1 MLSLRDRNW
10 LPFSIG
16 KLFTVS
22 RPIAR
27 SKDDYE
33 EGDIPFIASGSTD
46 NGVAKYCKPEAE
58 EMLDSSGCI
67 TVSPV
72 DGSCFYQPVSFLGRG
87 GGGSSIMLLRND
99 AINCFNGI
107 FIARMLNQTLGS
119 KYTYGRMGN
128 AKTIIREQVLL
139 PIKESG
145 GPDWQFMEDYIR
157 EREAVQ
163 VERCREFLMKRIA
176 DIERERESNRLQAQ
190 LFFLVQKKL
199 EVVPNRPDIRH
210 SFWKAPGVS
219 QSKTW
224 ETPVHRSARQRQRY
238 CWFYSR

>member
-46 NGVAKYCKPEAE
+46 NGVAKYCKPKTE

-145 GPDWQFMEDYIR
+145 SPDWQFMEDFIR
-157 EREAVQ
+157 EREAIQ
-163 VERCREFLMKRIA
+163 VERCREFLTKRIA
-176 DIERERESNRLQAQ
+176 SIERERERVITIPESLSRYR
-190 LFFLVQKKL
+190 K
-199 EVVPNRPDIRH
+199 RR
-210 SFWKAPGVS
+210 GR
-219 QSKTW
+219 
-224 ETPVHRSARQRQRY
+224 RSAYRI
-238 CWFYSR
+238 SLTASDVANA